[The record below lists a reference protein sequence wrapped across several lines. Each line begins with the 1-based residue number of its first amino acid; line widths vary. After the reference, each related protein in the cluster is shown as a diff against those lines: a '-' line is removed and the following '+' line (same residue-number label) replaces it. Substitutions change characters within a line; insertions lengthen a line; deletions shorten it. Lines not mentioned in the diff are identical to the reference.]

1 MSLSYPK
8 LKLPDS
14 HETTAFR
21 TVEQMMRSDPLLS
34 VTVKAWR
41 SWRGD
46 AEDVLDPTFA
56 TCPYIRISPV
66 PETSQRQTE
75 TQHRM
80 PIDIRIQAAVCGSD
94 FTQISN
100 FWGAIRTAIFPI
112 IEPRRTQVLDMSN
125 AVKLTRSQ
133 MTLNGY
139 GVKVEETG
147 LRMMI
152 AQGTLQVILLV
163 MTM

>member
-1 MSLSYPK
+1 MGLAYPQ

-14 HETTAFR
+14 PEKISFR
-21 TVEQMMRSDPLLS
+21 FVDQLLRSDPLLS
-34 VTVKAWR
+34 TTVKAWR
-41 SWRGD
+41 SWRGEP
-46 AEDVLDPTFA
+46 EDILGPTFA

-80 PIDIRIQAAVCGSD
+80 PVDIRIQAAVGGSD
-94 FTQISN
+94 FNQLTN
-100 FWGAIRTAIFPI
+100 FWGAIRTAIYPI
-112 IEPRRTQVLDMSN
+112 IEPRRTLVLDMSN
-125 AVKLTRSQ
+125 AAKVTRSQ

-139 GVKVEETG
+139 GVRVEDEG